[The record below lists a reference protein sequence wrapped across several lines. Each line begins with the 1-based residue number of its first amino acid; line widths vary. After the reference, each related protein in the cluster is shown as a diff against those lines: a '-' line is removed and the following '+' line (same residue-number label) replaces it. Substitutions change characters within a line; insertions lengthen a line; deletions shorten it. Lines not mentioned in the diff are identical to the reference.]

1 MRNKKKMAAA
11 AGLAAVMV
19 IGGTW
24 AYFSQTAKIEN
35 PFSTGKYDSIVIED
49 FKPDDGDNWVPGATI
64 NKDVTVNNTG
74 DYDLFVRV
82 RFDEKWQD
90 KGSETVR
97 KENKGMDASTYQA
110 SGTDGLVV
118 NDKSVVKK
126 IINKANE
133 DKWVYNADDGYWYY
147 KYNLKA
153 KNDKND
159 EDTTGT
165 FLDAVQLI
173 EDADMGLYTTTNYY
187 TTAATAPGT
196 DSGDFGT
203 KKDDA
208 GTKWVAYTGKVPSDA
223 LHNMALARQD
233 ADKPG
238 YGNAEYTLTITVE
251 TVQAT
256 KAAMESTF
264 GLESES
270 LPGGISWTF
279 TDASTST
286 GA

>member
-1 MRNKKKMAAA
+1 MRNKKKMAAV
-11 AGLAAVMV
+11 AGLASVMV

-24 AYFSQTAKIEN
+24 AYFSQIATIKN
-35 PFSTGKYDSIVIED
+35 PFSTGKYDSIVVED
-49 FKPDDGDNWVPGATI
+49 FKPKDGVNWVPGATI

-82 RFDEKWQD
+82 KFDEKWLEKNDVD
-90 KGSETVR
+90 KIR
-97 KENKGMDASTYQA
+97 KENNGMNESTYQE
-110 SGTDGLVV
+110 SGTDGLVA

-126 IINKANE
+126 IINDTNK
-133 DKWVYNADDGYWYY
+133 DKWFYNADDGYWYY
-147 KYNLKA
+147 KSNLEA
-153 KNDKND
+153 SGG
-159 EDTTGT
+159 TTGV

-203 KKDDA
+203 GEDDE
-208 GTKWVAYTGKVPSDA
+208 GSKWIEYTGKVPDDA
-223 LHNMALARQD
+223 LHSMALTRQD
-233 ADKPG
+233 ATKTG
-238 YGNAEYTLTITVE
+238 YGNAEYILTITVE

-256 KAAMESTF
+256 KVAMESTF
-264 GLESES
+264 GLDPEK
-270 LPGGISWTF
+270 LPGGIDWTF